1 MMLVTL
7 VNGDVRQRSTQAAQ
21 EYVRST
27 RNRLEAQLASHGPG
41 VRALRSY
48 QQLESAITEE
58 EIARMWPLAD
68 LEEVFGAGP
77 G

>member
-21 EYVRST
+21 EYVRTT

-41 VRALRSY
+41 VRQLRSY
-48 QQLESAITEE
+48 QQLERSIAEVE
-58 EIARMWPLAD
+58 VARMWPLAD
-68 LEEVFGAGP
+68 LDAVFEAEP